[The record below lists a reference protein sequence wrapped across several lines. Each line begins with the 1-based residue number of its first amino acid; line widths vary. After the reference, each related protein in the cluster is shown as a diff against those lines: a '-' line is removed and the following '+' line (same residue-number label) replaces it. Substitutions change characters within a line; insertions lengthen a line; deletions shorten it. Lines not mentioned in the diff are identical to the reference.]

1 MYFEILLMF
10 CIVTA
15 LKEELQ
21 PFLRRLQI
29 SAPPESLA
37 GGVLYKND
45 RVHLLQAGLGP
56 ALSAQTLGSYLE
68 KHRPAIL
75 LNAGLAGA
83 LTEGTEINRIYRISD
98 VINSWNGKSFSLG
111 LRDEFAGLPSARLIT
126 VEEAVTD
133 RRRRDELV
141 KRFEAH
147 LVDME
152 AYALAETARQYDI
165 PFYGLK
171 IVSDFADEDAVETVL
186 KKYKKL
192 CNHLAQYTLKTINV
206 E

>member
-1 MYFEILLMF
+1 MF

-21 PFLRRLQI
+21 PFIKRLQI
-29 SAPPESLA
+29 SAPPETPA
-37 GGVLYKND
+37 GGALYKTD

-56 ALSAQTLGSYLE
+56 KLSAETLDLYLKKYTPE
-68 KHRPAIL
+68 FL

-83 LTEGTEINRIYRISD
+83 LTAGTEIERIYRISD
-98 VINSWNGKSFSLG
+98 VISGWNGNSLSLY

-141 KRFEAH
+141 KRYHAH

-165 PFYGLK
+165 PFYCLK
-171 IVSDFADEDAVETVL
+171 IVSDFADEKAVETVL
-186 KKYKKL
+186 RKYKIL
-192 CNHLAQYTLKTINV
+192 CNRLAEYTLKTINV